1 MYSLCLDCGATN
13 VRAMVVDER
22 GVIVGKASQP
32 NATLPG
38 EENPDFHIWDSERIF
53 RQLSECAAQALRDL
67 PVEQVRAVT
76 VTTFGVDGALVDAEG
91 RQLYPVISWK
101 CPRTAEVMKH
111 IGNYL
116 PQKELNRI
124 SGVGAFA
131 FNTIY
136 KLVWLKENRPDLL
149 EKAHAWL
156 FISNILAHRLTG
168 IMATDRTMAGTSQLT
183 DLETGDFSPFILD
196 HLGLS
201 RSLFPPTV
209 DAGGTIGLV
218 TPEAAAAMGIPGL
231 AGVPVI
237 SAGHDT
243 QFAIFGSGADRD
255 QPVLSSGTWEILMV
269 RSAQARL
276 TPEDYADGATA
287 EFDAEPGL
295 LNPGLQWVGSG
306 IIEWVKSTCF
316 RGETY
321 DIMDAEAEAIPPG
334 CDGVTMVPDFLASG
348 DRKGSINGLVLGR
361 TRAHIYRAA
370 MEALTW
376 RLKSRLARLESVGG
390 FKSGSLILVGG
401 GSRNKVWTQMRADI
415 LQIPVKVSE
424 VSESTVL
431 GASMFAFAGAGVY
444 PAPEQARDAF
454 GITYRT
460 YLPGPQQAAYEKL
473 NP

>member
-13 VRAMVVDER
+13 VRAMVVDEQ

-38 EENPDFHIWDSERIF
+38 EENPEFHVWDADRIF
-53 RQLSECAAQALRDL
+53 KQLSECAAQALNGLDADK
-67 PVEQVRAVT
+67 VRAVT
-76 VTTFGVDGALVDAEG
+76 ITTFGVDGALVDAEG

-111 IGNYL
+111 IGKYIS
-116 PQKELNRI
+116 QEELDRI

-136 KLVWLKENRPDLL
+136 KLVWIRENRPDLL

-156 FISNILAHRLTG
+156 FISNLLAYRLTG

-183 DLETGDFSPFILD
+183 DLETGDFSEFILNR
-196 HLGLS
+196 LGL
-201 RSLFPPTV
+201 RRDLFPPTV
-209 DAGGTIGLV
+209 EAGETIGIL
-218 TPEAAAAMGIPGL
+218 TPEAAAAMGIPAL

-269 RSAQARL
+269 RSTQARL
-276 TPEDYADGATA
+276 TREDYEDGATA

-295 LNPGLQWVGSG
+295 LNPGLQWLGSG
-306 IIEWVKSTCF
+306 IIEWVKAACF

-321 DIMDAEAEAIPPG
+321 DAMDAEAALIPPG

-376 RLKSRLARLESVGG
+376 RLKSRLRRLESVGG
-390 FKSGSLILVGG
+390 FKSDFLILVGG
-401 GSRNKVWTQMRADI
+401 GARNSVWTQMRADI
-415 LQIPVKVSE
+415 LRIPVKVSE

-444 PAPEQARDAF
+444 STPEEARDAF

-460 YLPGPQQAAYEKL
+460 YLPGPQEAAYENL
-473 NP
+473 TH

>member
-13 VRAMVVDER
+13 VRAMVVDEK

-38 EENPDFHIWDSERIF
+38 EENPDFHVWDADRIF
-53 RQLSECAAQALRDL
+53 KQLSECAVQALQGLD
-67 PVEQVRAVT
+67 VEKVRAVT
-76 VTTFGVDGALVDAEG
+76 VTTFGVDGALVDASG
-91 RQLYPVISWK
+91 NQLYPVISWK

-111 IGNYL
+111 IGNYI
-116 PQKELNRI
+116 PQQELERI

-136 KLVWLKENRPDLL
+136 KLVWLKENRPELL

-156 FISNILAHRLTG
+156 FISNLLAYKLTG
-168 IMATDRTMAGTSQLT
+168 VMATDRTMAGTSQLT
-183 DLETGDFSPFILD
+183 DLETGDFSTFILD
-196 HLGLS
+196 HLGL
-201 RSLFPPTV
+201 RRDLFPPTV
-209 DAGGTIGLV
+209 DAGETIGIL
-218 TPEAAAAMGIPGL
+218 TPEAAAGMGIPAL

-243 QFAIFGSGADRD
+243 QFAIFGSGADKD
-255 QPVLSSGTWEILMV
+255 QPVLSSGTWEILMA
-269 RSAQARL
+269 RSAQAHL
-276 TPEDYADGATA
+276 TPEDYADGSTA
-287 EFDAEPGL
+287 EFDAEQGL
-295 LNPGLQWVGSG
+295 LNPGLQWLGSG

-316 RGETY
+316 PGESY
-321 DIMDAEAEAIPPG
+321 DTMDAEAEVIPPG

-361 TRAHIYRAA
+361 TRGHIYRAA

-376 RLKSRLARLESVGG
+376 RLKSRLRRLESVGG
-390 FKSGSLILVGG
+390 FKSEFLLLVGG
-401 GSRNKVWTQMRADI
+401 GARNSIWTQMRADI
-415 LQIPVKVSE
+415 LRIPVKVSE

-444 PAPEQARDAF
+444 STPEQARDAF

-460 YLPGPQQAAYEKL
+460 YLPGPQEAAYEKL
-473 NP
+473 NH

>member
-13 VRAMVVDER
+13 VRAMVVDEQ
-22 GVIVGKASQP
+22 GVIAGKASQP

-38 EENPDFHIWDSERIF
+38 EENPEFHVWDADRIF
-53 RQLSECAAQALRDL
+53 KQLSECAVQALNGLDADK
-67 PVEQVRAVT
+67 VRAVT

-111 IGNYL
+111 IGKYIS
-116 PQKELNRI
+116 QQELDRI

-136 KLVWLKENRPDLL
+136 KLVWLKENRPELL

-156 FISNILAHRLTG
+156 FISNLLAYRLTG

-183 DLETGDFSPFILD
+183 DLETGDFSEFILN
-196 HLGLS
+196 HLDLRRG
-201 RSLFPPTV
+201 LFPPTV
-209 DAGGTIGLV
+209 DAGETIGIL
-218 TPEAAAAMGIPGL
+218 TPEAAATMGLPAL

-255 QPVLSSGTWEILMV
+255 QPVLSSGTWEILMA
-269 RSAQARL
+269 RSTQARL
-276 TPEDYADGATA
+276 TREDYEDGATA

-295 LNPGLQWVGSG
+295 LNPGLQWLGSG
-306 IIEWVKSTCF
+306 IIEWVKAACF

-321 DIMDAEAEAIPPG
+321 DTMDAEAALIPPG

-370 MEALTW
+370 MEALAW
-376 RLKSRLARLESVGG
+376 RLKSRLRRLESVGG
-390 FKSGSLILVGG
+390 FKSGFLILVGG
-401 GSRNKVWTQMRADI
+401 GARNSIWTQMRADI
-415 LQIPVKVSE
+415 LRIPVKVSE

-444 PAPEQARDAF
+444 STPEEARDAF

-460 YLPGPQQAAYEKL
+460 YLPGPQEAAYENL
-473 NP
+473 NH